1 MMDNGSID
9 SGFAGYIQSHSIH
22 PLGISKKI
30 NFTPQNNKA
39 IESRAHQQ
47 ILKMV
52 AETLGGKNDLEMI
65 SNSFKCL
72 YLVPGTEA
80 SISVI
85 KKHHI
90 LVIKLIEAKLYRE
103 GLVELQAL
111 QQYLRYIVNGK
122 NVSFE
127 AMSLKE
133 LVGGISFPVELKS
146 PKKKESLE
154 NSDSNSTNSTTISG
168 LPSAITSQLVTLIIT
183 FHFLVLQCMLQ
194 YISSNLRSVAT
205 NKNELNHSTFR
216 DISNLF
222 LHNSNFLKWLQL
234 SKAQNSSHIH
244 NNPDLIHQ
252 NSLVKYQNN
261 IIKMING
268 YTKVLDILIKNLKS
282 HKLKVYRS
290 CFLLKLVEFKGE
302 ALSSVNIETIVVD
315 NELVPFINDLEE
327 SNIDITAIVERI
339 QPSSTLEIEKN
350 LHSFVLKPTTDALH
364 ILQLKLTRVDG
375 DILLNAHVM
384 EMLQLSP
391 NENNETFLPLISIMV
406 SHFVTSTQSMAT
418 LTRNHLII
426 LDSFTRTLKNV
437 IEIKKESET
446 IIAILQQLYTIF
458 SNFKQLK
465 RVRNLSN
472 LLYNLGNKVKSV
484 NSWTFSIDYESFIYN
499 EEPKEENF
507 AQLELKSQKIVNSL
521 LGLGYI
527 QEASL
532 ILGDLVQVFEV
543 HREGPY
549 LTTTENPLLV
559 HLVVKCIS
567 MKKDIAGR
575 FFGEN
580 NLSDSFKTALVISVF
595 EFLEK
600 LTNADEKTMVA
611 SGVMNSLSISD
622 RNLKLIIIYHY
633 YEISSLN
640 NRIDIKADEFQSND
654 SALLLSGVFLQQL
667 INFKFNEDLLRRVIQ
682 LFETWVSQNNHP
694 FEEYEIK
701 IFTLLI
707 RFLKFNGLSGQII
720 LLINRYKSNY
730 LSGTDTSINSPTI
743 SNTKFQFLLENELYM
758 SLLKLSLQ
766 KVSSDTL
773 VNINTMLKQF
783 KITSI
788 HEIINFNLHQFE
800 YCVLIKNNIMAKEKF
815 GKILKV
821 LKSRSEFN
829 LNGNSQL
836 KLIDKFN
843 NLMLVARFQFITS
856 KFNLS
861 LGNHLEAVRNI
872 KISIKLL
879 YSIVKKCGN
888 ITRSNYNRLKWETTH
903 LLFDSYRQILTILK
917 HLGLSRDFLYFLNE
931 FEKLNLSSLI
941 PLINCLNHFDLIVY
955 NFYIQS
961 EDIETSFEKVDELLR
976 YELVTENLNVSDDL
990 KKVLILRQGKQI
1002 GLDSEKINGFM
1013 ERRVEM
1019 IENMKENDEMIEI
1032 MEENDEMLEIPKEN
1046 DQAEKCSNKRIKTN
1060 YSNRDQMG
1068 LINADSYTGNSVS
1081 EALGNLKV
1089 DQISPKILKNLSHS
1103 SSFDWNYIF
1112 SMISNISIQEVN
1124 SLSTKLISSKVKIFQ
1139 TISELGQTLN
1149 YRMMADTVRALPCIV
1164 NEGYIDKNMLNLS
1177 IINSLI
1183 ECKEALL
1190 SFLTTASLT
1199 SITHYQLRDLN
1210 CLLGKCLSLISSMTI
1225 FKLQTTLLFDLYYLQ
1240 DMANSIPFKN
1250 DRLINHSSTKPDDL
1264 LPLEIVSDRALEQ
1277 FEALSINFNLD
1288 LNLHLPDNWSVINLD
1303 VCSSG
1308 DLILTKFLKGKQ
1320 PFFMRIP
1327 SKGDFDQSD
1336 TFLKFKD
1343 TFQDIIH
1350 QSDLSTKSITTSKIT
1365 TKEDRKRWWKLRF
1378 SLDLKLKELLNEV
1391 QQWFGGFKSIFNN
1404 FNEDSVYCKFKLDL
1418 IKVINTSLPSRK
1430 GSANS
1435 FMEFDENIIK
1445 SFYALPSYE
1454 KSSVDHLLYF
1464 IIDSLSFHGEQN
1476 RYEEIKFDKFHK
1488 SIEILFD
1495 KYFNLR
1501 SRFSNEHMVLIP
1513 SSKCAFFPW
1522 ESMDCLE
1529 NKSISRVPSVDLL
1542 IELLKSKKSNF
1553 SIKNKANT
1561 FYMINPGG
1569 DLVRTEEKF
1578 KAKFQQNLDWNGW
1591 VGQQPGEDRFLESL
1605 LATDLFVYL
1614 GHGGCDQYLKTST
1627 LFKKCLPNGPKLP
1640 PSLLIGCSS
1649 GALKDNGFLEASGN
1663 IYNWLT
1669 CGSPMT
1675 LVNLWDV
1682 TDKDIDHFSLSVFE
1696 KWSLLGTGKKN
1707 LSICDAVV
1715 QSRSCCTLKYLNGAA
1730 PVVYGLP
1737 LYLE

>member
-1 MMDNGSID
+1 MMDNDSID
-9 SGFAGYIQSHSIH
+9 SGFAGYIQSHSIQ

-30 NFTPQNNKA
+30 NFRPQNNKA

-52 AETLGGKNDLEMI
+52 EETLGGKNDLEMI

-90 LVIKLIEAKLYRE
+90 LVIKLIEAKLYKE
-103 GLVELQAL
+103 GLEELQAL
-111 QQYLRYIVNGK
+111 QQYLSYIVNGK

-127 AMSLKE
+127 AMSLQD

-168 LPSAITSQLVTLIIT
+168 VSSAITSQLVNLIIT

-222 LHNSNFLKWLQL
+222 LHNSNFLKWLQVL
-234 SKAQNSSHIH
+234 KAESSSHIY
-244 NNPDLIHQ
+244 NNPDLVHQ
-252 NSLVKYQNN
+252 NNSVKYQNN
-261 IIKMING
+261 SIKMING
-268 YTKVLDILIKNLKS
+268 YTKILDILIKNLKS

-302 ALSSVNIETIVVD
+302 ALSSINIDTIVID
-315 NELVPFINDLEE
+315 NELVPFINNLKE
-327 SNIDITAIVERI
+327 SNIDITAIVERT

-350 LHSFVLKPTTDALH
+350 LHSFVLRPSIDALH

-375 DILLNAHVM
+375 DILRNAHVM
-384 EMLQLSP
+384 EMLQSSS
-391 NENNETFLPLISIMV
+391 NENNETFVPLISVIV
-406 SHFVTSTQSMAT
+406 SHFVTSTQSMTT
-418 LTRNHLII
+418 LTRNHLIV

-437 IEIKKESET
+437 IENKKESET
-446 IIAILQQLYTIF
+446 IVATLQQLYTIF
-458 SNFKQLK
+458 CNFKQLK

-484 NSWTFSIDYESFIYN
+484 DAWKFSIDYESFIYT
-499 EEPKEENF
+499 EESNEENF

-521 LGLGYI
+521 LAMGYI

-543 HREGPY
+543 HRERPY
-549 LTTTENPLLV
+549 LTTVENPLLV

-567 MKKDIAGR
+567 MKNDVAGL

-595 EFLEK
+595 EFLEN

-611 SGVMNSLSISD
+611 NGVMNSVSVSD
-622 RNLKLIIIYHY
+622 RNLKLIINYHY

-640 NRIDIKADEFQSND
+640 NWIDIKADEFHSND
-654 SALLLSGVFLQQL
+654 SALLLSGVFLHQL
-667 INFKFNEDLLRRVIQ
+667 VNFKFNEDLLRCVIQ

-694 FEEYEIK
+694 FEEYEVN

-707 RFLKFNGLSGQII
+707 RYLKFNGLSGQIL
-720 LLINRYKSNY
+720 LLINRYKRN
-730 LSGTDTSINSPTI
+730 LSRTDPSINSLTLA
-743 SNTKFQFLLENELYM
+743 NTKFRILLENELYLA
-758 SLLKLSLQ
+758 LLRLSLQ
-766 KVSSDTL
+766 KESSDTL

-783 KITSI
+783 KISSI

-800 YCVLIKNNIMAKEKF
+800 YCVLIKNNTMAKEKF
-815 GKILKV
+815 GKIVKV
-821 LKSRSEFN
+821 LRSRSEFN

-843 NLMLVARFQFITS
+843 NLMLVARFQYITS

-861 LGNHLEAVRNI
+861 LGNQLEAVRNI

-888 ITRSNYNRLKWETTH
+888 IARSNYNRLKWETTH

-941 PLINCLNHFDLIVY
+941 PLVNCLNHFDLIVY

-961 EDIETSFEKVDELLR
+961 EDIEVSFEKVDELLR
-976 YELVTENLNVSDDL
+976 YELVTENLNVCDNL
-990 KKVLILRQGKQI
+990 RKVLILRKGKQI
-1002 GLDSEKINGFM
+1002 GD
-1013 ERRVEM
+1013 RVEM
-1019 IENMKENDEMIEI
+1019 KENGEIKMKENDETVEMKENNEIIE
-1032 MEENDEMLEIPKEN
+1032 LPKEN
-1046 DQAEKCSNKRIKTN
+1046 GQSENCSKKLKKN
-1060 YSNRDQMG
+1060 YSNRNLMG
-1068 LINADSYTGNSVS
+1068 LINLDSYIGNSVS
-1081 EALGNLKV
+1081 EALVDLKV
-1089 DQISPKILKNLSHS
+1089 DQISPKTLKNLSYS
-1103 SSFDWNYIF
+1103 SSFNWNYIF
-1112 SMISNISIQEVN
+1112 SMISNISIQEGTT
-1124 SLSTKLISSKVKIFQ
+1124 LSAKLISSKVKIYQ

-1149 YRMMADTVRALPCIV
+1149 YRIMADTVRALPCIV

-1177 IINSLI
+1177 VINSLI
-1183 ECKEALL
+1183 ECKEVLL

-1210 CLLGKCLSLISSMTI
+1210 SLLGKCLSLISSMTI

-1240 DMANSIPFKN
+1240 DVTNSIPFKN
-1250 DRLINHSSTKPDDL
+1250 DRLINRSSSNPDDL

-1308 DLILTKFLKGKQ
+1308 DLVLTKFMKGKQ

-1336 TFLKFKD
+1336 FFLKVKE

-1350 QSDLSTKSITTSKIT
+1350 QSDLSTKSITTSTIT

-1378 SLDLKLKELLNEV
+1378 NLDLKLKELLNEV
-1391 QQWFGGFKSIFNN
+1391 QQWLGGFKSIFNN

-1430 GSANS
+1430 RSANS

-1445 SFYALPSYE
+1445 AFYALPSYE

-1501 SRFSNEHMVLIP
+1501 SRFSNEHLVLIP

-1522 ESMDCLE
+1522 ESMECLE

-1542 IELLKSKKSNF
+1542 IELLKSKKSKF
-1553 SIKNKANT
+1553 SIKKTNT

-1578 KAKFQQNLDWNGW
+1578 KDKFQQNLDWNGW

-1707 LSICDAVV
+1707 LSICDAVF
-1715 QSRSCCTLKYLNGAA
+1715 QSRCCCTLKYLNGAA